1 MKTIDE
7 VMAAIGSVND
17 FAAIDQLSRI
27 IWIGLAKATFSES
40 QAQAL
45 SDSLE
50 ARKAILKAKATNPAS
65 GLPRGLQGRSKH
77 CRTPDRQRSLERRRG
92 LAASGV
98 LPARL
103 AYHFTTGEQAVL
115 TIVGTVCKAGG
126 RCVLPIDAIAAKA
139 GVSRTTVQN
148 ALRAAKRLGFISVQ
162 ERRFRGRA
170 SDFNVLQVVSPEW
183 IMWLRLGGTAQ
194 RGGDRVQKNKPDQYK
209 DSKYDGYKIKN
220 GIVGVQKMKQ
230 STHAHQSDGFRGRP
244 PNENCA

>member
-7 VMAAIGSVND
+7 VTVAIGSVND
-17 FAAIDQLSRI
+17 FAAIDELSRI
-27 IWIGLAKATFSES
+27 IWVGLARATFSEA

-45 SDSLE
+45 SDRLE
-50 ARKAILKAKATNPAS
+50 ARKGILKAKAANPAS
-65 GLPRGLQGRSKH
+65 GLPRRLQAHSKH

-103 AYHFTTGEQAVL
+103 AHHFTTGEQAVL
-115 TIVGTVCKAGG
+115 SVIGTVCKAVG
-126 RCVLPIDAIAAKA
+126 RCELPIDAIAAKA

-170 SDFNVLQVVSPEW
+170 SDFNVVKVVSPEW
-183 IMWLRLGGTAQ
+183 IAWLRLGGAAP
-194 RGGDRVQKNKPDQYK
+194 RGGGRVQKNEHDQYK
-209 DSKYDGYKIKN
+209 YLKFSVHKTKN
-220 GIVGVQKMKQ
+220 EIGSIQEMKQ
-230 STHAHQSDGFRGRP
+230 TDRAYQSDGFKGGP